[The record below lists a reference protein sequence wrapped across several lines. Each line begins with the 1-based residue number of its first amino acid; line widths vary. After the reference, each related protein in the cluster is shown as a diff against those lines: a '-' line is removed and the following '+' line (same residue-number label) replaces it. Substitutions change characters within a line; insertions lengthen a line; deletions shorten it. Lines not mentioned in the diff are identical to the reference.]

1 MKKLFIT
8 LLLSLCLVGCKKKL
22 GCTHPAA
29 LNFDYYAQQDD
40 GSCVFEDNPRLI
52 NYRITED
59 KTLTN
64 DSIWIFDGRIAVENG
79 ATLTIEPGT
88 IIKSRS
94 GSGASCTVLIITKE
108 GKINAVGTPEEP
120 IIFTSEGDHIQLGE
134 RVSPNLT
141 PSANG
146 MWGGII
152 LLGDAPGSFP
162 GNVSEL
168 QIEGIPATDLSG
180 RMGGNNPHHNGGIM
194 KYVSIRHCGT
204 DIGAGNEI
212 NGLTFGCVGD
222 CTIVNHIEVIGTTD
236 DAFEFFG
243 GTINTSHLLGDRYA
257 DDGIDIDQGFNGKVS
272 NSVIIT
278 GPASDHGLEID
289 GPEGALIGN
298 FELDS
303 IFLYGSSENCMA
315 PGIGGEIASLRD
327 GARGVLK
334 NIYAIDYALGS
345 DIDMEPGVSAG
356 TYPNGELQFESV
368 YIKNPMDDWGNECF
382 GLDITNIY
390 HDRGNSTFVQD
401 ASNWTTFIQ
410 INPLDDI
417 INNEFSWTYY
427 SLSH

>member
-1 MKKLFIT
+1 MKTNLLIILLF
-8 LLLSLCLVGCKKKL
+8 LVSCSKKP

-29 LNFDYYAQQDD
+29 LNFDIDAQQDD

-52 NYRITED
+52 NYRITQD

-64 DSIWIFDGRIAVENG
+64 DSIWILDGRITVENG

-88 IIKSRS
+88 IIKSRA
-94 GSGASCTVLIITKE
+94 GSGASCTVLIITKD
-108 GKINAVGTPEEP
+108 GKINAIGTPEEP
-120 IIFTSEGDHIQLGE
+120 IIFTSASDDIQLGE
-134 RVSPNLT
+134 IVSPNLS
-141 PSANG
+141 PWANG

-162 GNVSEL
+162 GNVTEL
-168 QIEGIPATDLSG
+168 QIEGIPATDLAG
-180 RMGGNNPHHNGGIM
+180 RMGGNNTHHDGGVM

-222 CTIVNHIEVIGTTD
+222 GTIVDHIEVIGTTD

-243 GTINTSHLLGDRYA
+243 GNVHASYLIADKYA
-257 DDGIDIDQGFNGKVS
+257 DDGIDIDQGFDGKVS
-272 NSVIIT
+272 NSIVIT
-278 GPASDHGLEID
+278 GSASDHGLEID
-289 GPEGALIGN
+289 GPEGTLAGN

-303 IFLYGSSENCMA
+303 IFLYGSSDNCMA

-327 GARGVLK
+327 GAIGILK
-334 NIYAIDYALGS
+334 NIYAIHYALGS

-356 TYPNGELQFESV
+356 TYSNGELQFESV
-368 YIKNPMDDWGNECF
+368 YIKKPMDDSGNECF

-390 HDRGNSTFVQD
+390 HDRGSSTFVQD
-401 ASNWTTFIQ
+401 ASNWTTFINY
-410 INPLDDI
+410 NPLNEI
-417 INNEFSWTYY
+417 INKEFNWTYY
-427 SLSH
+427 LNF

>member
-1 MKKLFIT
+1 MKTNLLIILLF
-8 LLLSLCLVGCKKKL
+8 LVSCSKKP
-22 GCTHPAA
+22 GCTHPDA
-29 LNFDYYAQQDD
+29 LNFDIDAQLDD
-40 GSCVFEDNPRLI
+40 GSCVFENNPRLI
-52 NYRITED
+52 NYRITQD

-64 DSIWIFDGRIAVENG
+64 DSIWILDGRITVENG

-94 GSGASCTVLIITKE
+94 GSGASCTVLIVTKE
-108 GKINAVGTPEEP
+108 GKINAIGTPEEP
-120 IIFTSEGDHIQLGE
+120 IIFTSTSDDIQLGE
-134 RVSPNLT
+134 IVSPNLM
-141 PSANG
+141 PWANG

-152 LLGDAPGSFP
+152 LLGNAPGSFP
-162 GNVSEL
+162 GNVTEL
-168 QIEGIPATDLSG
+168 QIEGVPATDLAG
-180 RMGGNNPHHNGGIM
+180 RMGGNNPHHDGGVM

-222 CTIVNHIEVIGTTD
+222 GTIVSHIEVIGTTD

-243 GTINTSHLLGDRYA
+243 GNIHASYLIADRYA

-272 NSVIIT
+272 NSIIIT
-278 GPASDHGLEID
+278 GPASDHSMEID
-289 GPEGALIGN
+289 GPEGSLVGN

-303 IFLYGSSENCMA
+303 IFLYGSSDNCMA

-334 NIYAIDYALGS
+334 NIYAIHYALGS

-356 TYPNGELQFESV
+356 TYSNSELQFESV
-368 YIKNPMDDWGNECF
+368 YIKKPMDDWGNECF

-401 ASNWTTFIQ
+401 ASNWTTFINY
-410 INPLDDI
+410 NPLSEI
-417 INNEFSWTYY
+417 TNKEFSWTYY
-427 SLSH
+427 LNF